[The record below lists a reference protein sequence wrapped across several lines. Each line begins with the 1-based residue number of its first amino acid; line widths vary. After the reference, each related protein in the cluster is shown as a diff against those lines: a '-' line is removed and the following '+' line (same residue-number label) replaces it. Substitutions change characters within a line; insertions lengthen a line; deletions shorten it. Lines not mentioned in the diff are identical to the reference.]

1 MQKSISNKKQLR
13 ETLNPMKDYA
23 RVPSLNDEG
32 TLENLFQKVDKVGEF
47 WKEGKDDGD
56 LWRYFPNVL
65 PVNFKQI
72 T

>member
-56 LWRYFPNVL
+56 L
-65 PVNFKQI
+65 
-72 T
+72 